1 MLEYYIQIIESFKK
15 HQISILLR
23 TIREKIIDFIE
34 SEHFT
39 SQAQDFFRD
48 IAGCRLMLMPSNPI
62 KESINP
68 QISVAY
74 ILTNDNKLYYFNRAQ
89 QEPLIEIP
97 ISSENYHAL
106 KNALAIKS
114 LNEEHTSKIVTNAL
128 SQEQLDV
135 ISKYSRHE
143 HIANCRLFFIPAVP
157 KVTDFDQY
165 THKAYILTADNKLY
179 YFNRLLSPSIK
190 EVPIALQDYEALKAN
205 FELDSGEATSQVN
218 EIIHS
223 LSLAQLSIITKHSGH
238 QHKENDPPIPFTDFT
253 SQPRQVVQLKE
264 VINALYHAELA
275 FRDLESVNL
284 RDGKNRLL
292 DTGTLYYHTIEH
304 GYMACYILTH
314 LDLQT
319 QQVFSQE
326 IALILKLLAQV
337 QKYAADYGDKASIKI
352 AEFVENYPISYTAG
366 NIAGIA
372 IDQMQPST
380 GNVDYNFL
388 AQFSAVL
395 PRYIQQLTEYIH
407 KYTNQITDLEP
418 TLDKQKINELED
430 NAIKLLQAINDAQSN
445 TFLFTFKGISYLHI
459 IQHVTTLALSTIEQM
474 GHMSE
479 ATQDVIRDNLSTLK
493 YNLFVELFA
502 LVDKVEDEALLTP
515 GTLSMPLM
523 QVVIPFYQK
532 IIQYASKPVDFAVK
546 GKELLTLEDQK
557 FIDLRIDKIQQRI
570 NSAEKQLFKSQ
581 EIQNAF
587 NAFFSILENHK
598 GYKRIT
604 DLPDEIKKEL
614 NSHYIYIQSY
624 FEKVDVDLHNEILR
638 GLQTSAGGRFNQ
650 VRNLYFQLRG
660 HTTDHLEKIINLKPN
675 LYDSIKSDIATYK
688 FHIEFNRQL
697 INSVRNHADLALYP
711 IELSDKD
718 INCAKPVVF
727 SSDPDSQLSASPTE
741 AIAAA
746 QPTSQTILNTKTIS
760 KSQSVLELLNF
771 NEIAAIKLKSTV
783 GIEYGL
789 KAEGRAIIITEPEAL
804 TAEQTLDLLEY
815 YQTEKARIIAA
826 KEKFNLF
833 LNTLSDGN
841 SLIEKENKKELSR
854 WYSEFQPYFLRIF
867 LTDKKLN
874 IRHLDKLI
882 TANLTS
888 SSTSQPAEARIG
900 INKWNFRYPTPLF
913 NSTLDD
919 AMTFCTKRIEVYQ
932 ELSNKKLKE
941 ETKKKVLQPNYTY
954 GNRAHYLLKHT
965 NYSKAVSEFRQ
976 AIFNLTELFTDPLRV
991 ELKAAASGVPFPEV
1005 EMQDGLWAQSK
1016 QVLSIKQIY
1025 NSLYHLEQI
1034 CLQLEELNDKSYQSI
1049 YVKHVVEAY
1058 NHIDEIYKA
1067 AKSLYE
1073 DPYLRLLAEDIIE
1086 KASKIQQ
1093 VFLTQSEAYTVDPE
1107 SVTNVKGQVKQN
1119 SIWYTLQAFL
1129 LIPSHIKA
1137 LSKQQTISPEELK
1150 ETQEH
1155 TKEITLK
1162 IERIIAKSNSYFK
1175 LLLETPTMYGLF
1187 KELKQK
1193 LTDFTTTTH
1202 QSVVDNIREINTVH
1216 FTDILVETD
1225 KWEDR
1230 LGLKPG
1236 LLSGP
1241 MQEILSEFYRG
1252 LVEPLGFTSDNYFD
1266 LITDLTPFIKRKEAC
1281 KKVAAAAQSKINEN
1295 DFNKNYKVLSALV
1308 QSISTYHNF
1317 TTGPIP
1323 PAEPFTINF
1332 IKDKIIEDSLAIKSF
1347 LKEQNN
1353 SNTLK
1358 DNQLLLD
1365 KLKDCIDISR
1375 LAKLIKL
1382 INTYNTLNKAPLY
1395 GLSERSNL
1403 LNIPPNQNNEDE
1415 LQQVIQLKQQI
1426 INTYKKITKNLT
1438 AQKQLT
1444 YDLSPSL
1451 TDTEILQLNTKSLW
1465 QILAKQLPIMKS
1477 VFSYY
1482 KGIYAT
1488 YKVTEETAKKKEA
1501 YIEKLA
1507 ADQDI
1512 LNEKI
1517 KQDYIQREINKRVQI
1532 IINQQTDLINL
1543 NGEYNSALEKDLL
1556 SEDFQSALAKQVYNE
1571 TDIKLAIKVRLLA
1584 RAQAFKIANLDKYA
1598 RLDYVLTT
1606 ITDFQLYLRK
1616 SDDAYNR
1623 RISIFE
1629 DDTSLTIKKAQINN
1643 LLKLA
1648 QKNQLNDTVDKC
1660 FEKIRDYISFEYKEN
1675 DENLLIAKQI
1685 KINNL
1690 LTLAQKSLEY
1700 DNTEDYL
1707 AKIRLHMNIV
1717 FKDKQSL
1724 TLQKKQI
1731 EYLLEVTQRK
1741 LQNVSVEKRFAKICN
1756 HVDTGAFRAD
1766 MLTYRRFEHI
1776 SFNWLVNCFL
1786 SLLKALHLYKP
1797 TSLKRFEQINDAVSD
1812 KPRHMPRYGFFTES
1826 AREQQRYDLPF
1837 KFNFGREEPPSDIE
1851 LTEGILVPP
1860 LAT

>member
-15 HQISILLR
+15 HQISIILR
-23 TIREKIIDFIE
+23 TIREKIIDFLE
-34 SEHFT
+34 SEHFA
-39 SQAQDFFRD
+39 SQAQNFFSD
-48 IAGCRLMLMPSNPI
+48 IAGCRLMLMPSTPT
-62 KESINP
+62 KEGINP
-68 QISVAY
+68 QINVAY

-89 QEPLIEIP
+89 QDSLIEIP
-97 ISSENYHAL
+97 ISNENYNAL
-106 KNALAIKS
+106 KDTLAIKS
-114 LNEEHTSKIVTNAL
+114 VDAEQPVKIVTNAL
-128 SQEQLDV
+128 SQEQLDIV
-135 ISKYSRHE
+135 SKYSRHE
-143 HIANCRLFFIPAVP
+143 HIANCRLFFMPIAPQ
-157 KVTDFDQY
+157 VTDFDQY
-165 THKAYILTADNKLY
+165 THKAYILTADNRLY
-179 YFNRLLSPSIK
+179 YFNRTLSPSIQAI
-190 EVPIALQDYEALKAN
+190 PIALKDYEALKAN
-205 FELDSGEATSQVN
+205 FELDSVKINQTN
-218 EIIHS
+218 KEIIHS
-223 LSLAQLSIITKHSGH
+223 LSLAQLSLITKHSGH
-238 QHKENDPPIPFTDFT
+238 QDKESDPPIPFTDFA

-284 RDGKNRLL
+284 RDGKNRLS

-304 GYMACYILTH
+304 GYMACYLLTH

-337 QKYAADYGDKASIKI
+337 QKYATAYGDKASTKI
-352 AEFVENYPISYTAG
+352 AEIVETYPISYTAG

-380 GNVDYNFL
+380 GNIDYNFL

-430 NAIKLLQAINDAQSN
+430 NAIKLLQAINDIQSS
-445 TFLFTFKGISYLHI
+445 TFLFTFRGISYLHI
-459 IQHVTTLALSTIEQM
+459 IQHVTTLALSTLEQM

-493 YNLFVELFA
+493 YDLLVELFA
-502 LVDKVEDEALLTP
+502 IVDKVEDEALLTP
-515 GTLSMPLM
+515 GTLSTPLM

-557 FIDLRIDKIQQRI
+557 FINFRIDKIQQRI
-570 NSAEKQLFKSQ
+570 NSAEKQLFKAQ

-587 NAFFSILENHK
+587 NAFFNILETHK
-598 GYKRIT
+598 GYRRII
-604 DLPDEIKKEL
+604 DLPEKIKKEL
-614 NSHYIYIQSY
+614 SSHYVYIQSY
-624 FEKVDVDLHNEILR
+624 FEKVDVDFHNEILR
-638 GLQTSAGGRFNQ
+638 GLQTNSGGRYDQ
-650 VRNLYFQLRG
+650 ARNLYFQLRG
-660 HTTDHLEKIINLKPN
+660 HTTDHLEKIISLKTNLCN
-675 LYDSIKSDIATYK
+675 SVNSDVATYK
-688 FHIEFNRQL
+688 FHIEFNKQL
-697 INSVRNHADLALYP
+697 INSIQDHADLVLYP

-718 INCAKPVVF
+718 INSAKPVVF
-727 SSDPDSQLSASPTE
+727 SSEPASQLSVSPVE
-741 AIAAA
+741 ANNAG
-746 QPTSQTILNTKTIS
+746 QQSPQTVLSANATKKRT
-760 KSQSVLELLNF
+760 SVLELLNF
-771 NEIAAIKLKSTV
+771 NEITAINLESTV
-783 GIEYGL
+783 GIECGL
-789 KAEGRAIIITEPEAL
+789 QEEGCATVITEPEAL
-804 TAEQTLDLLEY
+804 TAEQTLNLLEY
-815 YQTEKARIIAA
+815 YQTEKSKIIAA

-833 LNTLSDGN
+833 LNTLNDGK

-854 WYSEFQPYFLRIF
+854 WYAEFQPYFLRIF
-867 LTDKKLN
+867 LTDKRFN

-888 SSTSQPAEARIG
+888 SIGQPAEVIIG
-900 INKWNFRYPTPLF
+900 VDKRNFHYLTPLF
-913 NSTLDD
+913 NSTLND

-932 ELSNKKLKE
+932 ELSSKKLKE

-954 GNRAHYLLKHT
+954 GNRAHYLIKHT

-1049 YVKHVVEAY
+1049 YVKHIVEAY

-1093 VFLTQSEAYTVDPE
+1093 VFLTQSEPYTVDPE

-1119 SIWYTLQAFL
+1119 SIWYTLQAFM

-1137 LSKQQTISPEELK
+1137 LSKQQNISPEELK

-1162 IERIIAKSNSYFK
+1162 IERIIAKSNSHFK

-1193 LTDFTTTTH
+1193 LAEFTTTTH
-1202 QSVVDNIREINTVH
+1202 QSVVDNIREINTVY
-1216 FTDILVETD
+1216 FTDILIEAD
-1225 KWEDR
+1225 RWEDR

-1241 MQEILSEFYRG
+1241 MQEILDEFYRG

-1266 LITDLTPFIKRKEAC
+1266 LITDVTPFIKRKEAC
-1281 KKVAAAAQSKINEN
+1281 KKVGAEAQSKITEN
-1295 DFNKNYKVLSALV
+1295 DFNKNFKILSDLA
-1308 QSISTYHNF
+1308 QSINTYNNF

-1323 PAEPFTINF
+1323 PTHPFIIN
-1332 IKDKIIEDSLAIKSF
+1332 ITRDKILEGSLAIKTF
-1347 LKEQNN
+1347 LKEQIN

-1358 DNQLLLD
+1358 DSELLLD
-1365 KLKDCIDISR
+1365 NLKDCIDMSR

-1382 INTYNTLNKAPLY
+1382 INTYNNLNDKTPLH
-1395 GLSERSNL
+1395 GLSEQGNR
-1403 LNIPPNQNNEDE
+1403 LNKPLSNQNTEDKT
-1415 LQQVIQLKQQI
+1415 QQIIQLKQQI
-1426 INTYKKITKNLT
+1426 IDSYKAITKNLT
-1438 AQKQLT
+1438 AQKQLN
-1444 YDLSPSL
+1444 YNLSPSL
-1451 TDTEILQLNTKSLW
+1451 TDTEILQLNTGGLW
-1465 QILAKQLPIMKS
+1465 QILIKQLPIMKS
-1477 VFSYY
+1477 VFNYY
-1482 KGIYAT
+1482 KGVYST
-1488 YKVTEETAKKKEA
+1488 YKITEETAKKKEE

-1507 ADQDI
+1507 VVQDK
-1512 LNEKI
+1512 LNEKV
-1517 KQDYIQREINKRVQI
+1517 KQDYIQREIKKRVAI
-1532 IINQQTDLINL
+1532 VINQQTDLINL
-1543 NGEYNSALEKDLL
+1543 NGEYNNALKKYL
-1556 SEDFQSALAKQVYNE
+1556 SNKEFQAELIKQVYNE
-1571 TDIKLAIKVRLLA
+1571 TDIKLAIKVKLLE
-1584 RAQAFKIANLDKYA
+1584 RAQEFKKENLDKYA
-1598 RLDYVLTT
+1598 KLDYVLTA

-1616 SDDAYNR
+1616 SNEAYNQGL
-1623 RISIFE
+1623 SIFE
-1629 DDTSLTIKKAQINN
+1629 DKRTITIKKEQINI
-1643 LLKLA
+1643 LHDLA
-1648 QKNQLNDTVDKC
+1648 QKT
-1660 FEKIRDYISFEYKEN
+1660 RP
-1675 DENLLIAKQI
+1675 DESVEERFI
-1685 KINNL
+1685 KI
-1690 LTLAQKSLEY
+1690 QK
-1700 DNTEDYL
+1700 
-1707 AKIRLHMNIV
+1707 
-1717 FKDKQSL
+1717 
-1724 TLQKKQI
+1724 
-1731 EYLLEVTQRK
+1731 
-1741 LQNVSVEKRFAKICN
+1741 
-1756 HVDTGAFRAD
+1756 HVDTGVFRAS
-1766 MLTYRRFEHI
+1766 MLTYRRFERI

-1786 SLLKALHLYKP
+1786 SLLQALHLYKP
-1797 TSLKRFEQINDAVSD
+1797 TSQKCFEQINDAASD
-1812 KPRHMPRYGFFTES
+1812 KPKHMPRYGFFTES
-1826 AREQQRYDLPF
+1826 AREQQRYNLPF
-1837 KFNFGREEPPSDIE
+1837 KFNLDEQESPNDIKF
-1851 LTEGILVPP
+1851 TEGIPVSV